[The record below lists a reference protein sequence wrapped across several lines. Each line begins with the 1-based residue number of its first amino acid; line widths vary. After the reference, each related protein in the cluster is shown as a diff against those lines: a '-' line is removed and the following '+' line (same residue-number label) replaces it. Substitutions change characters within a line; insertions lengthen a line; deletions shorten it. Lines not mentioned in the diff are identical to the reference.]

1 MSNRNCSPRQA
12 RNRAR
17 NRELAAVLAALF
29 LLIVPLILGGL
40 ALAEKE
46 VAKTPD
52 ITTEAVVKAGYQ
64 TALQEATERYTLA
77 IKAEELSAEAAQ
89 LAPTGSLTT
98 DQLCSILGIDAD
110 KTEVLNNGVLESA
123 LKTASGEVR
132 MTIKGNVVRLD
143 GNAIKLKPNGGIE
156 KIWGGYNSQHD
167 TDVVI
172 GNQKRS
178 LEELATI
185 RSIADS
191 VYAVDGA
198 FTHANI
204 SGSTHGFWWT
214 VFIAY
219 VIVAFIVAA
228 IVVLARL
235 AFRSR

>member
-1 MSNRNCSPRQA
+1 MSTRTCSPR
-12 RNRAR
+12 RRTR
-17 NRELAAVLAALF
+17 NRELAAALAALF
-29 LLIVPLILGGL
+29 LLIIPLILGGFV
-40 ALAEKE
+40 LAEKE

-52 ITTEAVVKAGYQ
+52 ITTEAVVKAGYR
-64 TALQEATERYTLA
+64 TALQQVTERYTLT
-77 IKAEELSAEAAQ
+77 IKAEELGAEAAE
-89 LAPTGSLTT
+89 LTPTGSLTT
-98 DQLCSILGIDAD
+98 DQLCYVLGIDED
-110 KTEVLNNGVLESA
+110 KTEVLDSGVLEST
-123 LKTASGEVR
+123 LKTASGNEVR
-132 MTIKGNVVRLD
+132 MTIKDNIVRLD
-143 GNAIKLKPNGGIE
+143 GNAIKLKPNGGIN

-191 VYAVDGA
+191 VYAVNGA

-204 SGSTHGFWWT
+204 SGNAHGFWWT
-214 VFIAY
+214 VLIAY
-219 VIVAFIVAA
+219 IIVAFIVAA